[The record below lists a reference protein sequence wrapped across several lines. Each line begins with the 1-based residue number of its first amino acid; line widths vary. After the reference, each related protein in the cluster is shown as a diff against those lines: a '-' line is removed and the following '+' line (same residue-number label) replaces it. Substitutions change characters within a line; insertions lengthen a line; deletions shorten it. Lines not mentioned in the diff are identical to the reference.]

1 MQINDDYKVERAA
14 ALKNIEVKIINS
26 SKFIDWLKQKGKE
39 GGQNKFPRV
48 LNEQQ
53 LKDWEEFI
61 SK

>member
-1 MQINDDYKVERAA
+1 VERAA

-26 SKFIDWLKQKGKE
+26 SKFIDWLKLKGKE